1 MLVTE
6 GWREGEEVGEF
17 RALSSPLHEETQA
30 AQAEFREEPEAR
42 STATRDALWGLP
54 GAEGTLQAL
63 SAWARAA
70 RPHRE
75 VWKRPG
81 SE

>member
-30 AQAEFREEPEAR
+30 AQAEFREESEAR
-42 STATRDALWGLP
+42 SAAARDALWVSPGLR
-54 GAEGTLQAL
+54 GR
-63 SAWARAA
+63 SR
-70 RPHRE
+70 R
-75 VWKRPG
+75 
-81 SE
+81 